1 MPKFSKAAMAPLPA
15 NTGEEANR
23 ETAEISTVWF
33 RATFMPFQANQAW
46 REEAFRFAR
55 RRLEH
60 NHDAVQRLTKCSSW
74 QDILELQMDWSR
86 EILEDYIAES
96 REMIE
101 LVTRAGNGKPA
112 EDASGNGHE
121 AHSAAKPVV
130 EHHAAN

>member
-15 NTGEEANR
+15 NVGEEANR
-23 ETAEISTVWF
+23 ETAEISSVWF
-33 RATFMPFQANQAW
+33 RATFMPFQANQAL

-60 NHDAVQRLTKCSSW
+60 NRDAVQRLTKCSSW
-74 QDILELQMDWSR
+74 QDLLELQMDWSR
-86 EILEDYIAES
+86 EILEDYLAES

-112 EDASGNGHE
+112 EDAAGNGHE
-121 AHSAAKPVV
+121 AHSEAKPVV